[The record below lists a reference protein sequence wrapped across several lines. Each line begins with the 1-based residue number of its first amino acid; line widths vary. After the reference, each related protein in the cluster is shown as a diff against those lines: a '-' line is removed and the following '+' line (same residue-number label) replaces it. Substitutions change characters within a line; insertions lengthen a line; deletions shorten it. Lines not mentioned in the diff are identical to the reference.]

1 VETFKEQLKDLKGLS
16 IEPVQPVIEDVFI
29 KLMKR

>member
-1 VETFKEQLKDLKGLS
+1 LKDLKGLS